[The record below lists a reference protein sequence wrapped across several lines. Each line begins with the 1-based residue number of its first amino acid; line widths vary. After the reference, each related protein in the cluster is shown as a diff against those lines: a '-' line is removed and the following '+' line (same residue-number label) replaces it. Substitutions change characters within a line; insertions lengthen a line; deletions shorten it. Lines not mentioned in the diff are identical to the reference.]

1 MFSKR
6 KQTTFEKVKLESFL
20 GKKNI
25 NQKNAFKLIKGLNGI
40 KETEMLALKYIKDA
54 AKSANLIED
63 KNISKEMIELV
74 NSAMYRKK

>member
-1 MFSKR
+1 
-6 KQTTFEKVKLESFL
+6 
-20 GKKNI
+20 
-25 NQKNAFKLIKGLNGI
+25 
-40 KETEMLALKYIKDA
+40 MLALKYIKNA